1 MKAVLG
7 VVAVIVIIALIA
19 GGMYV
24 IAKNQMVTLNEQ
36 IKSNGAP
43 VNVVRQTRAA
53 LLQNMRGRACPRQAL
68 RNLSAVLLE
77 PNLAAL
83 HYTPAQ
89 NRFHHVCSSQAHTVC
104 HRARSEGSAF
114 YALEIAQQPNRGSK
128 VREHF
133 VRAQFQPC
141 RKPTQKARSFSR

>member
-1 MKAVLG
+1 MGRVPSQKRLLLR
-7 VVAVIVIIALIA
+7 VAHVPGSSQSSVPRRRPSQALANSI
-19 GGMYV
+19 
-24 IAKNQMVTLNEQ
+24 
-36 IKSNGAP
+36 
-43 VNVVRQTRAA
+43 AA
-53 LLQNMRGRACPRQAL
+53 LREQ
-68 RNLSAVLLE
+68 
-77 PNLAAL
+77 NLAAL
-83 HYTPAQ
+83 HYTPPQ

-104 HRARSEGSAF
+104 HPARSEGSAF